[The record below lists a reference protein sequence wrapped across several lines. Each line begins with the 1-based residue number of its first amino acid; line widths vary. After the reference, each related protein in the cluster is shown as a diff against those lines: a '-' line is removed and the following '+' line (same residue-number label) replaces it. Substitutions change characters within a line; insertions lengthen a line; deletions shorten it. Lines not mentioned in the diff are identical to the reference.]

1 MDRKEGNVDRKDYD
15 RLEDIHLS
23 KLRQFDDAGRDLYD
37 LKNENKRIWDEGQM
51 MIQDIQ
57 LQSPEVNLNNF
68 MIDLEGRFD
77 DFNRQVL
84 RKEDDL
90 EKLRWEEKRNFVEKT
105 GGYR

>member
-1 MDRKEGNVDRKDYD
+1 MDRKTYE
-15 RLEDIHLS
+15 RLEDAHLAR
-23 KLRQFDDAGRDLYD
+23 LRQFDEAEWDLYD

-57 LQSPEVNLNNF
+57 MQIPEVSLNNF
-68 MIDLEGRFD
+68 MIDLEGRFER
-77 DFNRQVL
+77 FHRQVL

-90 EKLRWEEKRNFVEKT
+90 EELRWEEKRDFVEKT